1 VMVVDRVWNAFAD
14 GELDFL
20 FADAGGFPGWAAE
33 HAAIVETSLMLAL
46 RPDLVRTELIA
57 DDAAAE
63 HPFYELLPAPPS
75 HVPASGVLAR
85 ASKGS
90 ASKGA
95 RLADMLVERLAGALR
110 DGLGAPPAP

>member
-1 VMVVDRVWNAFAD
+1 MVIDRVWNAFDD

-46 RPDLVRTELIA
+46 RPDLVREELIA

-75 HVPASGVLAR
+75 HVPDSGVLAR

-90 ASKGA
+90 REKGE
-95 RLADMLVERLAGALR
+95 RLVEMLVERLAGGLR